1 MSIVEKKN
9 KVTAQVASTKVL
21 IADKSDKFNKKKT
34 ESLESFNN
42 KKAKVVE
49 FLTDLLTI
57 LVGFKILI
65 ETIVDAFTYYLTK
78 IEKEI
83 KKGLKI
89 ELKSIVSCGLNPS
102 IPDFLKSNPS
112 STGIVIE
119 VSKIDFFDIFK
130 VDPKSSSGK
139 LLYKNITPNLT
150 DSGDFNTFLAGVLQ
164 SPTQTFFWNNT
175 SHQPLL
181 QITFYDQGTATRPN
195 NSLVI
200 KAAPNYDSKKLTDLN
215 NDFINT
221 LTLFNTQGI
230 INRILDSIYGSISF
244 SINKS
249 KKQLINEARINTVIE
264 KIMDADAN
272 EVINDSY
279 FTFTNDE
286 TFKQEK
292 QATLRQQG
300 IHVLQLSTPT
310 ASAIPVS
317 MLTDM
322 NNELG
327 LLNLS
332 TIQQKAV
339 IANNFTKMANKLTEK
354 SIPNIPNIPNM
365 PPIPAMP
372 NIPNM
377 PQIPSMPD
385 NVSIKLS
392 FTTELFKNFTKTII
406 SSVISPKVIM
416 IFLINLKI
424 VYGADA
430 VYEDGVDFIKKN
442 KNIFKSLIKGIST
455 IVIKILLGLALKEIS
470 KIVAKAIVK
479 KRIEKMKHRK
489 DQMLSLVGVGMQ
501 ALNNLAS
508 TIV

>member
-1 MSIVEKKN
+1 MSILEKKN
-9 KVTAQVASTKVL
+9 KVTGEVASTKVL
-21 IADKSDKFNKKKT
+21 IADKPYNFNKKKS
-34 ESLESFNN
+34 EALESFNN
-42 KKAKVVE
+42 KKGKVVE

-57 LVGFKILI
+57 LVGFKLLI

-89 ELKSIVSCGLNPS
+89 ELKSIVSCGLNPKL
-102 IPDFLKSNPS
+102 PDFLKSTGS
-112 STGIVIE
+112 GIVIE
-119 VSKIDFFDIFK
+119 VSKIDFFDVFK

-139 LLYKNITPNLT
+139 LLYKDITPNLT
-150 DSGDFNTFLAGVLQ
+150 DSGDFNTFLAGVIQ
-164 SPTQTFFWNNT
+164 SPSIDFFWNNT
-175 SHQPLL
+175 AHQPLL
-181 QITFYDQGTATRPN
+181 KITFYEQGSATRPN

-244 SINKS
+244 SINKG

-264 KIMDADAN
+264 KIIDADSN
-272 EVINDSY
+272 EIINDSY

-286 TFKQEK
+286 TFKQEEH
-292 QATLRQQG
+292 ATLRQQG
-300 IHVLQLSTPT
+300 IYVLQLSTPT

-317 MLTDM
+317 MLNDM
-322 NNELG
+322 NNELN
-327 LLNLS
+327 LPNLS
-332 TIQQKAV
+332 TIQQKA
-339 IANNFTKMANKLTEK
+339 IISDNFNKMANKLTEK
-354 SIPNIPNIPNM
+354 NIPNIPNIPNT

-372 NIPNM
+372 SI
-377 PQIPSMPD
+377 PD

-424 VYGADA
+424 VYGPDA

-470 KIVAKAIVK
+470 KIVAKAIIK

-489 DQMLSLVGVGMQ
+489 EQMLSLVGVGMQ
-501 ALNNLAS
+501 TLNNLTN